1 LFPQN
6 IEFILKHENDLE
18 ETIMGSITL
27 ILLVALEAFFLG
39 WSIVTKNNYRE
50 EKGIVSIG
58 LLVLFAL
65 LVFTGVYEWSFRY
78 AALLIVLVIQAL
90 IGALA
95 IIRKKDKEYK
105 LSKSIFRFVGRSML
119 FTFALFLAIL
129 CPQYQPLKT
138 TGAYE
143 VATAKHTWVD
153 NSRLDAYSDSGE
165 NRALTVEFW
174 YPNNADQ
181 KYPLVIFSHG
191 AFGFSGSN
199 YSTFVELASNGYVVA
214 SIGHT
219 NQAFYTMSV
228 DGKLTTVDPEFI
240 TRASEIN
247 AMHDTMHEEEIYN
260 TTKDWMAL
268 RTADENFVIDQ
279 ILSACEAEQ
288 NDSLFSSINAD
299 KIGLMGHSLGGASSA
314 QIGRERSDID
324 AIIVLDGTMLGE
336 EIAFENGSVVMN
348 NTPYPIPLLNIYAED
363 HYSNAKEL
371 VGDAYNNF
379 NATKNAVCAYETV
392 FQNAGHL
399 NFTDLPLFSPILAK
413 MLGVGTIDAR
423 YCIETTNQVVLSFFD
438 SYLKNTGE
446 PNIQKEY

>member
-1 LFPQN
+1 
-6 IEFILKHENDLE
+6 
-18 ETIMGSITL
+18 MGTITL
-27 ILLVALEAFFLG
+27 ILLLALEAFFLV
-39 WSIVTKNNYRE
+39 WSIVTKNNHRE

-78 AALLIVLVIQAL
+78 AVLLAVLVIQAL
-90 IGALA
+90 VGVFA
-95 IIRKKDKEYK
+95 IIKKNDKEYK
-105 LSKSIFRFVGRSML
+105 LSKSIARFAGRCMI

-153 NSRLDAYSDSGE
+153 NSRLEAYSDSGE
-165 NRALTVEFW
+165 NRALTVDFW
-174 YPNNADQ
+174 YPKNADQ
-181 KYPLVIFSHG
+181 KYPLVVFSHG

-219 NQAFYTMSV
+219 NQAFYTM
-228 DGKLTTVDPEFI
+228 DENGKLTIADPEFI
-240 TRASEIN
+240 KTATEIS

-260 TTKDWMAL
+260 ITKGWMAL
-268 RTADENFVIDQ
+268 RTADESFVIDQ
-279 ILSACEAEQ
+279 ILSQCEAEQ
-288 NDSLFSSINAD
+288 NDPLFTAINTD

-324 AIIVLDGTMLGE
+324 AVIVLDGTMLGE

-348 NTPYPIPLLNIYAED
+348 DTPYPIPLLNIYAED
-363 HYSNAKEL
+363 HYSNAKEFA
-371 VGDAYNNF
+371 GDAYNNF
-379 NATKNAVCAYETV
+379 HATKNAVCAYEAV

-399 NFTDLPLFSPILAK
+399 NFTDLPLFSPTLAK
-413 MLGVGTIDAR
+413 MLGVGTIDTR
-423 YCIETTNQVVLSFFD
+423 DCIETTNQVVLSFFD
-438 SYLKNTGE
+438 SYLKNMGK

>member
-1 LFPQN
+1 
-6 IEFILKHENDLE
+6 
-18 ETIMGSITL
+18 MGTITL
-27 ILLVALEAFFLG
+27 ILLIALEAFFLV
-39 WSIVTKNNYRE
+39 WSIVTKNNHRE

-78 AALLIVLVIQAL
+78 AALLAVLVIQAL
-90 IGALA
+90 VGVFA
-95 IIRKKDKEYK
+95 IIKKNDKEYK
-105 LSKSIFRFVGRSML
+105 LSKSIARFAGRCMI

-153 NSRLDAYSDSGE
+153 SSRPDAYSDSGE
-165 NRALTVEFW
+165 NRSLTVEFW
-174 YPNNADQ
+174 YPKNADR
-181 KYPLVIFSHG
+181 KYPLVVFSHG

-219 NQAFYTMSV
+219 NHAFYTM
-228 DGKLTTVDPEFI
+228 DENGKLTIADPEFI
-240 TRASEIN
+240 KTATEIS

-260 TTKDWMAL
+260 ITKGWMAL
-268 RTADENFVIDQ
+268 RTADESFVIDQ
-279 ILSACEAEQ
+279 ILSACKAEQ
-288 NDSLFSSINAD
+288 NDPLFTAINPD

-324 AIIVLDGTMLGE
+324 AVIVLDGTMLGE

-348 NTPYPIPLLNIYAED
+348 DTPYPIPLLNIYAED
-363 HYSNAKEL
+363 HYSNAKEFA
-371 VGDAYNNF
+371 GDAYNNF
-379 NATKNAVCAYETV
+379 HATKNAVCAYETV

-399 NFTDLPLFSPILAK
+399 NFTDLPLFSPTLAK
-413 MLGVGTIDAR
+413 MLGVGTVDAR
-423 YCIETTNQVVLSFFD
+423 DCIETTNQVVLSFFD
-438 SYLKNTGE
+438 SYLKNMGE

>member
-1 LFPQN
+1 
-6 IEFILKHENDLE
+6 
-18 ETIMGSITL
+18 MGTMTL
-27 ILLVALEAFFLG
+27 ILLLALETFFLG
-39 WSIVTKNNYRE
+39 WSIVTKNNHRE

-65 LVFTGVYEWSFRY
+65 LFFTGVYEWSFRY
-78 AALLIVLVIQAL
+78 AALLAVLVIQA
-90 IGALA
+90 IVGVFA
-95 IIRKKDKEYK
+95 IIKKNDKEYK
-105 LSKSIFRFVGRSML
+105 LSKSIARFVGRSMI

-153 NSRLDAYSDSGE
+153 SSRPDAYSDSGE

-174 YPNNADQ
+174 YPKNADQ

-219 NQAFYTMSV
+219 NQAFYTM
-228 DGKLTTVDPEFI
+228 DENGKLTIADPEFI
-240 TRASEIN
+240 KTATEIS

-260 TTKDWMAL
+260 ITKGWMAL
-268 RTADENFVIDQ
+268 RTADESFVIDQ
-279 ILSACEAEQ
+279 ILSACKAEQ
-288 NDSLFSSINAD
+288 SDPLFTAINPD

-324 AIIVLDGTMLGE
+324 AVIVLDGTMLGE

-348 NTPYPIPLLNIYAED
+348 DTPYPIPLLNIYAED
-363 HYSNAKEL
+363 HYSNAKEFA
-371 VGDAYNNF
+371 GDAYNNF
-379 NATKNAVCAYETV
+379 HATKNAVCAYEAV

-399 NFTDLPLFSPILAK
+399 NFTDLPLFSPTLAK
-413 MLGVGTIDAR
+413 MLGVGTIDTR
-423 YCIETTNQVVLSFFD
+423 DCIETTNQVVLSFFD
-438 SYLKNTGE
+438 SYLKNMGK